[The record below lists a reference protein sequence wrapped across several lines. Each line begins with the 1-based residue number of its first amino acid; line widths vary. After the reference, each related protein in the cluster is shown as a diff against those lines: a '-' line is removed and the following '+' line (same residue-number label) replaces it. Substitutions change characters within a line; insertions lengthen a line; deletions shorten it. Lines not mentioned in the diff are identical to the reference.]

1 MAIPTMVVM
10 EMRDTMIKYPDV
22 DIDQYEGKEDIARLE
37 KKFQASKDAKKAKI
51 ARWRRNEQLYNGD
64 ILKPFGLPKYK
75 TRIEPN
81 IVHSVIET
89 MYSVLTDRNPK
100 VDIMPKREEQ
110 IDSARVAQDS
120 VESVMDSQKAQR
132 AIAMMKRD
140 GLCYGNGFIKMAVI
154 NNEIEYIVPDPY
166 TVFIDPLAT
175 SMEDMKC
182 VVFATPTY
190 LDDIRKDFERGKEV
204 QSEGKMNE
212 YKSFV
217 KSDKKLATD
226 KVNWE
231 DVETQGPQEEETSND
246 YAGGQALVK
255 EAWYYEGKQLYIATW
270 AGKVLLQKKKA
281 PYKFIPLVTF
291 QNYQSA
297 HTVWGK
303 GEPEVIE
310 SLAVGA
316 SISLSQGM
324 DNLIYHGNPAMVMSK
339 SLAKISGNRPTD
351 RPGQI
356 FYTNGPHERIDRIP
370 AGNISASTLPM
381 AESMIK
387 LADSVSG
394 VHDITQGRNPSGVT
408 ASRAIQQL
416 QEASQQVIRSKER
429 EVGTDAIIN
438 IYKMTLEMLSKNY
451 GKAINIRR
459 QSEDDSGYEFK
470 TVMPY
475 DLDSD
480 MDFKYV
486 PGSSMP
492 ESRASRFDQAIDLL
506 QLGLLDQ
513 EKFWRWTQKDISKE
527 ILDEILEQKQ
537 AQMMQMQQDAQ
548 IMQESEDP
556 DEITNAKLRM
566 REMMGMGEQPEGA
579 EGGK

>member
-1 MAIPTMVVM
+1 
-10 EMRDTMIKYPDV
+10 
-22 DIDQYEGKEDIARLE
+22 
-37 KKFQASKDAKKAKI
+37 
-51 ARWRRNEQLYNGD
+51 
-64 ILKPFGLPKYK
+64 
-75 TRIEPN
+75 
-81 IVHSVIET
+81 
-89 MYSVLTDRNPK
+89 
-100 VDIMPKREEQ
+100 
-110 IDSARVAQDS
+110 
-120 VESVMDSQKAQR
+120 
-132 AIAMMKRD
+132 
-140 GLCYGNGFIKMAVI
+140 
-154 NNEIEYIVPDPY
+154 
-166 TVFIDPLAT
+166 
-175 SMEDMKC
+175 
-182 VVFATPTY
+182 
-190 LDDIRKDFERGKEV
+190 
-204 QSEGKMNE
+204 
-212 YKSFV
+212 
-217 KSDKKLATD
+217 
-226 KVNWE
+226 
-231 DVETQGPQEEETSND
+231 
-246 YAGGQALVK
+246 
-255 EAWYYEGKQLYIATW
+255 
-270 AGKVLLQKKKA
+270 
-281 PYKFIPLVTF
+281 
-291 QNYQSA
+291 
-297 HTVWGK
+297 
-303 GEPEVIE
+303 
-310 SLAVGA
+310 
-316 SISLSQGM
+316 
-324 DNLIYHGNPAMVMSK
+324 MSK